1 MIMQA
6 RAQALH
12 ASSSD
17 LVEENQEVT
26 FIHLADFS
34 AMALATFSSANTRI
48 NDVIK
53 NECGR

>member
-26 FIHLADFS
+26 FMHLADFS